1 LRKTGFSVLRR
12 KDWYRKEAEQLVS
25 QDVIPHK
32 KYFGGS
38 LPYDFFG
45 KKIND

>member
-1 LRKTGFSVLRR
+1 MPKVITICDNLE
-12 KDWYRKEAEQLVS
+12 EAEQLVS
-25 QDVIPHK
+25 QNVIPHK

-45 KKIND
+45 KKRND